1 MTEPSRIEDWALQ
14 AFADGELDASEC
26 EALNQRL
33 ANDPAARADVE
44 AWRRQKALLKSAFDP
59 VVGEPIPSGIR
70 AALSRHRRRGL
81 MAFPIAAGIALL
93 VIGAVAGWLAA
104 QWPAPSQALA
114 FTDSAI
120 LAHEVY
126 TKENRHA
133 VEVAANDSDHLV
145 TWLSRRV
152 GSKLVIPDL
161 KAKGFEL
168 LGGRLLATDQ
178 GPAAQLMYEDA
189 SKRRIT
195 VFLIASKKNTET
207 KFLITEKDGVTAC
220 YWLDGPLGFVIAGE
234 MPRPQLMELAT
245 SVYTAFSG

>member
-1 MTEPSRIEDWALQ
+1 MSESSRIEDWALQ

-33 ANDPAARADVE
+33 ATDPAARADVE

-59 VVGEPIPSGIR
+59 VTAEPLPPGIR
-70 AALSRHRRRGL
+70 AALSRHRKRGL
-81 MAFPIAAGIALL
+81 TALPIAAGIALL
-93 VIGAVAGWLAA
+93 LVGALTGWLAA
-104 QWPAPSQALA
+104 QWPAPSRALA

-133 VEVAANDSDHLV
+133 VEVAANDADHLV
-145 TWLSRRV
+145 TWLSKRV
-152 GSKLVIPDL
+152 GSTLVIPNL
-161 KAKGFEL
+161 KEKGFEL

-189 SKRRIT
+189 SKQRIT
-195 VFLIASKKNTET
+195 VFVIASKNNRET
-207 KFLITEKDGVTAC
+207 SFLVTEKDGVTAC

-234 MPRPQLMELAT
+234 LPHPRLMELAT